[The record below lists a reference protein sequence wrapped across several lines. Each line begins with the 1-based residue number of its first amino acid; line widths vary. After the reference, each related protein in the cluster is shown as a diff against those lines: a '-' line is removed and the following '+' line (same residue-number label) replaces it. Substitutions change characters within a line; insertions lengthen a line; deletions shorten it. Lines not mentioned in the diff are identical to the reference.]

1 MSCFVHKQSN
11 IKSGLVF
18 ILIGLIEELCWN
30 CLSDLCVP
38 LYLVALMKMSEF

>member
-18 ILIGLIEELCWN
+18 ILIGLIEELC
-30 CLSDLCVP
+30 
-38 LYLVALMKMSEF
+38 